1 MIIKEEYST
10 TDYILELENKIQEL
24 EDKLTDAYSIN
35 AREASMEAEKIRD
48 NLSKQFTFLYED
60 YQEYIDSNV
69 SEENYL
75 SLLAIL
81 KKVFRA
87 LERNGIKFK

>member
-1 MIIKEEYST
+1 MLIKEEYST

-24 EDKLTDAYSIN
+24 EDKLTNAYSIN

-60 YQEYIDSNV
+60 YQEYIGSNV